1 MKKLILFVFASF
13 FILSYWITNS
23 YNQELVV
30 FDDNKSIRELKE
42 NLTTLDDNSKKLDN
56 QFDELNADYRLKAF
70 LRQDLS
76 KTDIG
81 KLKEIIA
88 NYNKSKNI
96 IELKQYNDAKHMNP
110 VIEEKKLLLIEK
122 KKLYSALIK
131 YIDTRFKKQYLEYI
145 RHDAMIFDKQ
155 YNITTD
161 IIRKKEILHTKVET
175 IEIKIK
181 KHKKNLNDNLK
192 KVIESKINQKIA
204 NLKVNE
210 KFKLL
215 NIETKVKVLDKTI
228 TKLNIKLQNYKRS
241 IWSFDDSVN
250 FDNSYQD
257 TKVQTY
263 DIAIRMLKR
272 FKYELANEK

>member
-1 MKKLILFVFASF
+1 M
-13 FILSYWITNS
+13 
-23 YNQELVV
+23 VV

-241 IWSFDDSVN
+241 I
-250 FDNSYQD
+250 
-257 TKVQTY
+257 
-263 DIAIRMLKR
+263 
-272 FKYELANEK
+272 